1 MKLSK
6 REEKYRIKIFQEYHF
21 DKEGQKKVDCFILK
35 HRRYDYEKLY
45 YKLKNAANAIQNI
58 AEALRGLA
66 TASVL
71 AAQSMPKFAVKMD
84 ENTSCN

>member
-6 REEKYRIKIFQEYHF
+6 KEEKYRMKIFQEYHL
-21 DKEGQKKVDCFILK
+21 DKERQKKLDCFILK
-35 HRRYDYEKLY
+35 HRRYNYEKLY
-45 YKLKNAANAIQNI
+45 LLFKDKGKAIQNI
-58 AEALRGLA
+58 AEALRGL
-66 TASVL
+66 TAASIL